1 MATISGPTAESIV
14 RDVRNGDIRP
24 VYFLTG
30 EESYYIDHLETFL
43 LDALLTPEERDFN
56 LLTFFGAESD
66 IDTVITAAK
75 GFPMGAGRLVVLVK
89 EAQNLAS
96 LDRFEYYL
104 KQMQPS
110 TVVIFCYKHGT
121 LDRRKKIATL
131 IEKNGVLFE
140 SKRLREAQLAPF
152 IGNYLKRKQA
162 TIDPAAALT
171 LADFIGADLS
181 RLAGELDKLCIAL
194 PADGE
199 RHITPELVERLI
211 GISKDFNVFELQDAL
226 AEKDAR
232 KALQIV
238 NYFDK
243 NQKLYPIQKVL
254 PVLFKF
260 YSNLLLAYYS
270 PEKTSR
276 GISLYS
282 GVNEWVVRRSILPAM
297 QRYTARKTLDIV
309 SEIRRTDARSKGV
322 GNPFTPSGELLR
334 ELVTFIL
341 C

>member
-1 MATISGPTAESIV
+1 MAISAGPTAESIV
-14 RDVRNGDIRP
+14 RDVRAGDIRP
-24 VYFLTG
+24 VYFLMG
-30 EESYYIDHLETFL
+30 EEAYYIDRLESFL
-43 LDALLTPEERDFN
+43 VETLLKPEERDFN

-66 IDTVITAAK
+66 IDNIITAAK
-75 GFPMGAGRLVVLVK
+75 GFPMGSGRLVVLVK
-89 EAQNLAS
+89 EAQSLAS
-96 LDRFEYYL
+96 IERFEYYL

-110 TVVIFCYKHGT
+110 TVVIFSYKHGT
-121 LDRRKKIATL
+121 LDRRKKICTL
-131 IEKNGVLFE
+131 LEKNGILFE
-140 SKRLREAQLAPF
+140 SKRLRDNQLAPF
-152 IGNYLKRKQA
+152 IGSYLKRQRA

-194 PADGE
+194 PENGD
-199 RHITPELVERLI
+199 RKVTPELVERLI
-211 GISKDFNVFELQDAL
+211 GISKDFNIFELQDAL
-226 AEKDAR
+226 AEKNAK

-238 NYFDK
+238 KYFDK
-243 NQKLYPIQKVL
+243 NQRLYPIQKVL

-282 GVNEWVVRRSILPAM
+282 GVNEWVVKRSIMPAM
-297 QRYTARKTLDIV
+297 QNYTARKTLEIV

-334 ELVTFIL
+334 ELVCFML
-341 C
+341 N